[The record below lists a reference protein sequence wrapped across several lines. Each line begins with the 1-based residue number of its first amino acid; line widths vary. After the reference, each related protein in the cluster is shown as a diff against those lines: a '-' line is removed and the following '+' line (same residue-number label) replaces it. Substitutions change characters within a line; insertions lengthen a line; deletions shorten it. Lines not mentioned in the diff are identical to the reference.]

1 MKKLFLISFII
12 VFTLKV
18 FSQNNSGK
26 LDSLLTQ
33 LKNLASAGKTEK
45 ALNII
50 DSISNSSAYKDDAK
64 FKVLKSVFYLEV
76 YENKT
81 PGQKDNILLEDIYRN
96 LYKARIL
103 DSTASLDNTIKD
115 LMIRV
120 SSHFLYQGVYDFNK
134 KKYNLALKE
143 FLKAEQINKQPFI
156 NLEDTMLYFSIGQA
170 ALKAGDTSLATHY
183 LSLAYEKGYYSPL
196 LTMQLYDI
204 YKALNKED
212 SAVYFLK
219 KGYLLFPKN
228 KDILNALANYYL
240 KTENYTDA
248 ENVFKQLIT
257 IDSSSEILSA
267 YGSICYMKGDTLLA
281 EKLLKK
287 ALVSNPQNKD
297 ALYNLGLLYYTQAI
311 GKLKK
316 SPYKKTVKK
325 IKPILTKS
333 EKNLTNLIKL
343 EPGNKTALQM
353 LESIYKLLGKKR
365 KQKKIKALLG
375 QKA

>member
-1 MKKLFLISFII
+1 MKKLLLIQLFVAS
-12 VFTLKV
+12 VFNAYP
-18 FSQNNSGK
+18 QQNSGK
-26 LDSLLTQ
+26 LDSLLTR
-33 LKNLASAGKTEK
+33 LKTLASEGQTEK
-45 ALNII
+45 AIHII
-50 DSISNSSAYKDDAK
+50 DSVSNTSAYKDDAK

-76 YENKT
+76 YENKP
-81 PGQKDNILLEDIYRN
+81 PGEKDNMLLENTYRN

-103 DSTASLDNTIKD
+103 DSTASLENTIKD

-170 ALKAGDTSLATHY
+170 ALKAGDTATATKY

-204 YKALNKED
+204 YKDLNKED

-219 KGYLLFPKN
+219 KGYLLFPQNKN
-228 KDILNALANYYL
+228 ILNALANYYL

-257 IDSSSEILSA
+257 IDSSSAILSA
-267 YGSICYMKGDTLLA
+267 YGSICYMKGDTSYA
-281 EKLLKK
+281 EKLFKK
-287 ALVSNPQNKD
+287 ALANNPDNKD
-297 ALYNLGLLYYTQAI
+297 ALYNLGLLYYTRAI
-311 GKLKK
+311 STIKK

-325 IKPILTKS
+325 VKPLLIKS

-343 EPGNKTALQM
+343 EPDNKTALQM

-365 KQKKIKALLG
+365 KQKRIKALLER
-375 QKA
+375 KA